1 MGADGE
7 QQWRE
12 IMKNDDND
20 REAAQRTYM
29 EWMGC
34 IGLMYSL
41 SLSAVGLASRFSP
54 SSLRSSIGDSKLT
67 VHLLK
72 RVLFEKSRIP
82 ASETTTAL
90 AFPLVNQLLTV
101 KDSRWL
107 MLEVCREYQRG
118 QCSRSDLE
126 CKFAHPP
133 ATVDVQNGRVTACY
147 DSIKGRC
154 TRDKCKYLHPPQHL
168 KDQLLIN
175 GRHHLQ
181 LKNHLCS
188 QLTNPTAAMAPP
200 TLPLLAQIVQQQQH
214 QQAAM
219 MPTTFTL
226 AEEPENPRLNWRAA
240 QASVPRCGM
249 CASKGERMF
258 KQRANSNASSP
269 VPLPG
274 YLYFSKAASTS
285 RSATT
290 CTLATAQQQQAQQQA
305 AAAAISAAST
315 AAPGFAAGQV
325 AGQPALLMA
334 ALQFQ
339 HQQQQAQQQNLAA
352 ALANALA
359 ASQSA
364 SPVIP
369 GVALPVSGATIP
381 GADSQ
386 KSSSTSSRKR
396 NAHTAGFD
404 MPSSSD
410 SGPPSSSGTSSS
422 AGRASTVT
430 VAAMPNAPIPSHS
443 TSAASIVD
451 QTFLHNLAA
460 LQQNQFLLAA
470 SAANAASAVK
480 REALDRNMIPSTTA
494 PMAMYSTQ
502 TATAQF
508 NPYMQSIQIPA
519 GYIPAVSFNGAIPP
533 RY

>member
-1 MGADGE
+1 
-7 QQWRE
+7 
-12 IMKNDDND
+12 
-20 REAAQRTYM
+20 
-29 EWMGC
+29 
-34 IGLMYSL
+34 
-41 SLSAVGLASRFSP
+41 
-54 SSLRSSIGDSKLT
+54 
-67 VHLLK
+67 
-72 RVLFEKSRIP
+72 
-82 ASETTTAL
+82 
-90 AFPLVNQLLTV
+90 
-101 KDSRWL
+101 

-154 TRDKCKYLHPPQHL
+154 TREKCKYLHPPQHL

-219 MPTTFTL
+219 MPTTL
-226 AEEPENPRLNWRAA
+226 AY
-240 QASVPRCGM
+240 Q
-249 CASKGERMF
+249 
-258 KQRANSNASSP
+258 
-269 VPLPG
+269 
-274 YLYFSKAASTS
+274 YFSHIPAGLYPAG
-285 RSATT
+285 
-290 CTLATAQQQQAQQQA
+290 TLV
-305 AAAAISAAST
+305 
-315 AAPGFAAGQV
+315 PAGAVDPYQV

-334 ALQFQ
+334 ALQLQ

-359 ASQSA
+359 AGQSV
-364 SPVIP
+364 SPAIS
-369 GVALPVSGATIP
+369 GAALPVSGATIP

-386 KSSSTSSRKR
+386 KSSSSSSRKR
-396 NAHTAGFD
+396 NAHAAGFD

-410 SGPPSSSGTSSS
+410 SGPTSSS

-443 TSAASIVD
+443 TSAASVVD

-480 REALDRNMIPSTTA
+480 REALERNMVPSTTA

-519 GYIPAVSFNGAIPP
+519 GYIPAVSFNGTIPP